1 MKRFAYAVV
10 GIGVLAF
17 AGVLI
22 QRALSDSLVYFIL
35 PSEYAS
41 EPDRYD
47 ERRIRLGGIVE
58 PGTIAFDGDELVL
71 AFDVTDSIETFA
83 VRHRG
88 TPPDLF
94 QESTGVV
101 IEGRFENGVFHSDNL
116 LVTHS
121 EVYEAPEDGTI
132 DLEELKDA
140 LQ

>member
-41 EPDRYD
+41 EPHRYD

-116 LVTHS
+116 LVKHS
-121 EVYEAPEDGTI
+121 EVYEAPEDGYI
-132 DLEELKDA
+132 DLDELKDA

>member
-1 MKRFAYAVV
+1 MKRWVYAVV
-10 GIGVLAF
+10 GVGVLAF

-35 PSEYAS
+35 PSEYAN

-47 ERRIRLGGIVE
+47 ERRIRLGGIVQ

-71 AFDVTDSIETFA
+71 AFDVTDSIETYA

-116 LVTHS
+116 LVKHS

>member
-41 EPDRYD
+41 EPHRYD

-116 LVTHS
+116 LVKHS